1 MKLILQK
8 ILIKKFNNEE
18 DAKPGKVELINVKS
32 LTKLIKLIDKTKE
45 SNIYK
50 EIMFKGY
57 YLNLA
62 KGNFFELKEL
72 MRCFIKKPYSATD
85 YRKIHS
91 DANDFKILAKNIILI
106 LSR

>member
-18 DAKPGKVELINVKS
+18 DAKLGKVELINVKS

-50 EIMFKGY
+50 E
-57 YLNLA
+57 LC
-62 KGNFFELKEL
+62 LK
-72 MRCFIKKPYSATD
+72 A
-85 YRKIHS
+85 
-91 DANDFKILAKNIILI
+91 II
-106 LSR
+106 